1 MADTAQSPPTTT
13 TLGAPGEHCAA
24 CGAPLAADQRYCLNC
39 GVRRADSRVPFP
51 ESLTGGSG
59 GSAGPSGWPVAAAVS
74 GSAAVAAPGAAAVP
88 APAPA
93 AAKPKR
99 SWADRDLLLPVL
111 GTALLA
117 IAVGIL
123 IGRSGA
129 SDTINT
135 KAPVVNVS
143 PTAGAATAA
152 PTDTTANAAANAAGG
167 GAAKS
172 ASDKTKKSTSGK
184 AAPPANVSKSTL
196 QDNANAS
203 GKDYVDKSKKLPTV
217 VNTGGKPLPKDNKAA
232 GGGAQAETIG

>member
-1 MADTAQSPPTTT
+1 MAAIAQFPDPPT
-13 TLGAPGEHCAA
+13 LGPASQHCST
-24 CGAPLAADQRYCLNC
+24 CGALLAADQRYCLNC
-39 GVRRADSRVPFP
+39 GTRRAESRVPFP
-51 ESLTGGSG
+51 ESL
-59 GSAGPSGWPVAAAVS
+59 AGTNETAGTA
-74 GSAAVAAPGAAAVP
+74 P
-88 APAPA
+88 APAAAPAAAAGAPAAA

-135 KAPVVNVS
+135 KAPVVNVA
-143 PTAGAATAA
+143 PTAGTAA
-152 PTDTTANAAANAAGG
+152 APADATANAADTGTSGSTAS
-167 GAAKS
+167 KSSS
-172 ASDKTKKSTSGK
+172 ASKTKSTASADK

-203 GKDYVDKSKKLPTV
+203 GKDYVNKSKKLPTQV
-217 VNTGGKPLPKDNKAA
+217 STGGKPLPKDNKPA
-232 GGGAQAETIG
+232 GGGTDGGTTIG